1 MWVWISRLT
10 VRRFIPAASA
20 ITSLVV
26 YGSCVGAFDFQK
38 TSCIVFGMKKPPY
51 KKSRLTFCGRC
62 SRIFTPLPQGSGG
75 SPALSVPPRSAAR
88 EILFFFGQKQ
98 MNAFSYRFTFCYAV
112 LFAVVIQFPVC
123 LRVQPNRC
131 SDIYRVL
138 RLWPSGAW
146 AHVITSLLSTHEL
159 YFVRAQKSIENMS
172 YTDTK
177 KRNTRR

>member
-1 MWVWISRLT
+1 MNLPLS
-10 VRRFIPAASA
+10 
-20 ITSLVV
+20 SLAL
-26 YGSCVGAFDFQK
+26 VG
-38 TSCIVFGMKKPPY
+38 VG
-51 KKSRLTFCGRC
+51 
-62 SRIFTPLPQGSGG
+62 LPVLSLRQDCQHGG
-75 SPALSVPPRSAAR
+75 
-88 EILFFFGQKQ
+88 ILFFFGQKQ

-159 YFVRAQKSIENMS
+159 YFMHAQKSIE
-172 YTDTK
+172 K
-177 KRNTRR
+177 